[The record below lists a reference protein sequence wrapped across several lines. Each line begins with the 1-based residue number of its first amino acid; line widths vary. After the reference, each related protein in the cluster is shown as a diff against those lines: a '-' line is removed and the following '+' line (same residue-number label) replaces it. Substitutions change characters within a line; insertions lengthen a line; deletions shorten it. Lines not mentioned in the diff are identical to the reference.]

1 LFFLAEGNVYDDFLA
16 PIGPPQPPQIR
27 FMNKKVLC
35 IDNKH
40 PVYRYDSDVF
50 YLTIGKW
57 YKLMRIIDKGYEV
70 INDCHT
76 TVLYD
81 KTLFKTVEQIREDK
95 INQIISNG

>member
-1 LFFLAEGNVYDDFLA
+1 VLFLAEGNAYDDFLA
-16 PIGPPQPPQIR
+16 PIGPPQPPQLR

-40 PVYRYDSDVF
+40 PVYRCDGDIF

-57 YKLMRIIDKGYEV
+57 YTLMKIVDKGYEV
-70 INDCHT
+70 INDNQT
-76 TVLYD
+76 SVLYD

>member
-1 LFFLAEGNVYDDFLA
+1 
-16 PIGPPQPPQIR
+16 
-27 FMNKKVLC
+27 MNKRVLC